1 MRAIRVTIMVA
12 ALALLAGGALWLH
25 ESRARATVLL
35 ADIDRLAADPKLAPG
50 LRERGRH
57 VFLDHC
63 AACHGDDGHGDRAG
77 GVPDLT
83 DRDFLYGQGRPS
95 EIEQIALHGIRSGDS
110 KGWRLAV
117 MPAYGTPQP
126 SATEAIKPLSP
137 VMINDIIQFLRAR
150 EGLPHDVAAA
160 ARGRPVFKGSG
171 ACWDCHGPDGYGDSA
186 IGAPNLVDRIWLYGD
201 GSPAWVFRSISE
213 GRHGRCPA
221 FAHRLDPVSI
231 RSVALYVASLARGGK
246 S

>member
-1 MRAIRVTIMVA
+1 MMVA
-12 ALALLAGGALWLH
+12 AALAVLAGGAFWIRDSH
-25 ESRARATVLL
+25 ARAALLL
-35 ADIDRLAADPKLAPG
+35 ADIDRLAANPKLAPA
-50 LRERGRH
+50 LRDRGRH

-63 AACHGDDGHGDRAG
+63 AACHGADGRGDRAG

-83 DRDFLYGQGRPS
+83 DHDFLYGQGRPS
-95 EIEQIALHGIRSGDS
+95 EIEQIVLHGIRSGDS

-117 MPAYGTPQP
+117 MPAYGTPRP

-137 VMINDIIQFLRAR
+137 AMINNIIQFLRAR
-150 EGLPHDVAAA
+150 AGLPHDVAAA
-160 ARGRPVFKGSG
+160 ALGKPVFKGSG

-186 IGAPNLVDRIWLYGD
+186 IGAPDLVDRIWLYGD
-201 GSPAWVFRSISE
+201 GSPVWIFRSISK

-221 FAHRLDPVSI
+221 FAHRLDPVSV
-231 RSVALYVASLARGGK
+231 RSVALYVAALATGGK